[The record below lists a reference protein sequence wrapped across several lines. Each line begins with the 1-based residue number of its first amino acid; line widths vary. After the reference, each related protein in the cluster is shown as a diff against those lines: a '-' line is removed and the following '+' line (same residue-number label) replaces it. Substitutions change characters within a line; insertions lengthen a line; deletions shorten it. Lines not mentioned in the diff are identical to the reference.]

1 MTDRSTPALLVED
14 FAVVPDG
21 SRGVLIESLR
31 LDPGEVVTV
40 LGSAGAGK
48 SLLVSGL
55 AGLVPARGRLEVAGR
70 SLQTCAPYERVRRGL
85 AWADQDALEVPGIT
99 VDELLDL
106 PSRRRSRLGRSRD
119 DGSEPAAGRAWRH
132 DELDDLL
139 PGLSRCRP
147 MPLSALEAA
156 DRAAVAIA
164 FGLRGGPRVLVLDEP
179 TAGLN
184 VAALDRVR
192 RALGAVAAAGVAA
205 VVLTRHRPFGL
216 ALSDRTLWL
225 TEGRSRPFGS
235 GVGA

>member
-1 MTDRSTPALLVED
+1 MTDLSSPALLIED
-14 FAVVPDG
+14 FEVVPAG
-21 SRGVLIESLR
+21 GRGVLIESLR
-31 LDPGEVVTV
+31 LAPGDLVTV

-70 SLQTCAPYERVRRGL
+70 SLRACAPGGRARRGL
-85 AWADQDALEVPGIT
+85 AWVDHGALEVPGIA

-106 PSRRRSRLGRSRD
+106 PRRRRLG
-119 DGSEPAAGRAWRH
+119 GSPDAGSGPAAGRAWRH
-132 DELDDLL
+132 DELDELL
-139 PGLSRCRP
+139 PGLSRCRS
-147 MPLSALEAA
+147 MQLSSLEAA

-164 FGLRGGPRVLVLDEP
+164 LGLRGGPRVLVLDEP

-192 RALGAVAAAGVAA
+192 RALGAVAAAGVA
-205 VVLTRHRPFGL
+205 VLVLTRHRPFGL
-216 ALSDRTLWL
+216 ALTERTLWL
-225 TEGRSRPFGS
+225 TEGRSRPFGT